1 MGFSRL
7 EYWNGL
13 PRPPPGDL
21 PDPEIESVSL
31 PSSALAG
38 RFFTTAPPAKVPGD
52 FSAAPKRVDA
62 SFSLE
67 NSSLG
72 SVIFQSSGFSS
83 SSLPIPLSP
92 LSVHSP

>member
-1 MGFSRL
+1 M
-7 EYWNGL
+7 
-13 PRPPPGDL
+13 
-21 PDPEIESVSL
+21 SL
-31 PSSALAG
+31 TSPALAG
-38 RFFTTAPPAKVPGD
+38 RFFTTSATWKVPGD